1 MKTNKIYYKHLGP
14 RGLFNQ
20 VLSLETAVGIQYKAN
35 TDIVFY
41 DDDKMFWM
49 NKPSSY
55 DKTYSNMISQQ
66 TTKKVADIF
75 TWDSQDKFI
84 FDYSI
89 SSNNLLDI
97 EKHDM
102 ANVFLVDKN
111 KNIDNINEFA
121 GTRYPIYIDKKDINL
136 TNTLVSYSYF
146 FYHRDIDLDKKIASV
161 SAKSEYKDL
170 AKKIAYSLGEFDGIH
185 LRMTDFPIYVYRVT
199 EDMFNEAIRSFNS
212 GRKIVVS
219 TDDPDNYMIKN
230 LGESAIL
237 LDKYI
242 YENFFDEFRAL
253 PINDEIVFGL
263 INNLVMHYSI
273 DFIGTLGSTYTS
285 YIQKNRV
292 NMGLDPSFKFF
303 NDLNYQK
310 SGNYSWTR
318 YPIADNAK
326 GWWREWEECLL
337 IKH

>member
-20 VLSLETAVGIQYKAN
+20 VLSLETAVGIQHKTN
-35 TDIVFY
+35 TDIIFY

-55 DKTYSNMISQQ
+55 DQKYSDMICQQ
-66 TTKKVADIF
+66 TTQKIYDIF
-75 TWDSQDKFI
+75 TWGSQDRFI
-84 FDYSI
+84 FDYNI
-89 SSNNLLDI
+89 IENDLLNID
-97 EKHDM
+97 KYDM
-102 ANVFLVDKN
+102 ANVFLVDQN
-111 KNIDNINEFA
+111 KNIDSINEFG
-121 GTRYPIYIDKKDINL
+121 GTRYPIYFDGKDINL

-146 FYHRDIDLDKKIASV
+146 LYHRDLELDKKIASV
-161 SAKSEYKDL
+161 SAKDEYKEL
-170 AKKIAYSLGEFDGIH
+170 AKNIAYSLGDFDGIH

-199 EDMFNEAIRSFNS
+199 EKMFNEGIKSLNS
-212 GRKIVVS
+212 GRKIVIS
-219 TDDPDNYMIKN
+219 TDDPDNYIFNN
-230 LGESAIL
+230 LDSSAIF

-242 YENFFDEFRAL
+242 YENFFDDFKAL

-263 INNLVMHYSI
+263 INNLVMHYSK

-285 YIQKNRV
+285 YIQKNRI
-292 NMGLDPSFKFF
+292 NKGLEPSWKFF

-310 SGNYSWTR
+310 TGKYSWTR

-337 IKH
+337 LKN